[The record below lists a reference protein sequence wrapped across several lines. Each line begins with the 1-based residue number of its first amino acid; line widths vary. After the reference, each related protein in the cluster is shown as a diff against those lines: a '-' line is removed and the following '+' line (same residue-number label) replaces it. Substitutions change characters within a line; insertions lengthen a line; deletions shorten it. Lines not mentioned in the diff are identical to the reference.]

1 MEIEHGRRRV
11 YVGRSGLCYL
21 AMIALVNFAEHVI
34 ERPRLAKRD
43 HRSLVVRKSNFH

>member
-1 MEIEHGRRRV
+1 MV
-11 YVGRSGLCYL
+11 AATLMLVVLVCSYL

-43 HRSLVVRKSNFH
+43 HRFSGSSQNRASH

>member
-1 MEIEHGRRRV
+1 MVAAAFMLVVLVCG
-11 YVGRSGLCYL
+11 YL

-43 HRSLVVRKSNFH
+43 HRFSGSSGNPTSH